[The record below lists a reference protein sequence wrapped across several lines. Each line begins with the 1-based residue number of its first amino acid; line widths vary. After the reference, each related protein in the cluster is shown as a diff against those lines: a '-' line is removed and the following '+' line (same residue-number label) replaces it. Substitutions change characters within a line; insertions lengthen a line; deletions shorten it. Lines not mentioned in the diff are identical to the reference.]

1 MKKPL
6 ILIVEDDAWLAEQQA
21 RVLRQA
27 GYETSFAPH
36 AIAAIEAV
44 DDVHPD
50 VIMLDVLLTGS
61 TAFALLNELQS
72 YGDTGVIPIVLCT
85 NLAADIKLDDVRP
98 YGVKRILD
106 KATMAPDD
114 VVAAV
119 RSVL

>member
-98 YGVKRILD
+98 YGVRRILD